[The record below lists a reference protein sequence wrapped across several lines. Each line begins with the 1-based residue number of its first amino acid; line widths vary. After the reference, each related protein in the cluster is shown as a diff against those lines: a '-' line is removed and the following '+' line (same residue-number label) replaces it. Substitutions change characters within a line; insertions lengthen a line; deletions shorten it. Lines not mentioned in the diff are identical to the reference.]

1 MGPGYEAVLGHPEG
15 HTWGVESVSFSPD
28 GREALSGGK
37 DNTLRLWRF
46 IWDLEFPDLVDWD
59 EGVRPYLE
67 IFLTL
72 RNGRW
77 TEEDFQGLL
86 RNLAEKRGYG
96 WVRPQGIRKELEKM
110 TKEYKE

>member
-1 MGPGYEAVLGHPEG
+1 
-15 HTWGVESVSFSPD
+15 
-28 GREALSGGK
+28 
-37 DNTLRLWRF
+37 
-46 IWDLEFPDLVDWD
+46 
-59 EGVRPYLE
+59 LE